1 MGLVLINKI
10 LWILLYL
17 SILNIGKEI
26 GVFLWNI
33 FGKEVPTPLEMSS
46 RNILLLGLSA
56 SYVLLSIFNGMQ
68 L

>member
-1 MGLVLINKI
+1 MGLILINKI
-10 LWILLYL
+10 LLIVLYL

-33 FGKEVPTPLEMSS
+33 FGKEEPTPLEMSS
-46 RNILLLGLSA
+46 RNILLLGLSTA
-56 SYVLLSIFNGMQ
+56 YVLLSIFNGVQ

>member
-1 MGLVLINKI
+1 MGLILISKI

-17 SILNIGKEI
+17 SILNIGKEV

-33 FGKEVPTPLEMSS
+33 FGKEEPTPLEMNS
-46 RNILLLGLSA
+46 RNILLLGLST
-56 SYVLLSIFNGMQ
+56 SYVLLSIFNGIQ

>member
-1 MGLVLINKI
+1 MGLILINKI
-10 LWILLYL
+10 LWIILYL
-17 SILNIGKEI
+17 SILNMGKEI

-33 FGKEVPTPLEMSS
+33 FGKEEPAPLEMSS
-46 RNILLLGLSA
+46 RNILLLGLSV

>member
-26 GVFLWNI
+26 GMFLWNI

-56 SYVLLSIFNGMQ
+56 SYVLLSIFNGLQ

>member
-1 MGLVLINKI
+1 MGLILINKI
-10 LWILLYL
+10 LWMILYL
-17 SILNIGKEI
+17 SILNIGKEV

-46 RNILLLGLSA
+46 RNILLLGLST
-56 SYVLLSIFNGMQ
+56 SYLLLAIFNGIQ